1 MKSEEG
7 YEQEMIFTWAAL
19 HAAKYPEL
27 DLMHHIPNGGRRDKR
42 TGAILKRQGVKAGI
56 PDIFLPAAHGGYHG
70 LYIELKTK
78 TGSLS
83 SAQRQ
88 ILSKLNERGYKAV
101 MCRGYEDAVETIRAY
116 LEEND
121 EN

>member
-19 HAAKYPEL
+19 HAAMYPEL

-78 TGSLS
+78 TGTLS

-88 ILSKLNERGYKAV
+88 ILGKLNERGYKAV

-116 LEEND
+116 LED
-121 EN
+121 E